1 MTDGVE
7 FLRAIEMAFPVEPLP
22 NRFFWASGEVSL
34 GYDIPQEL
42 ENRISGRRWTDVTLM
57 DWRMTGASP
66 AVSRSYLEPTTF
78 MYYLPSII
86 VGGFREPEFIEFA
99 LGAMIPLPTTFM
111 YYLPSII
118 VGGFREPEFIEFAL
132 GAMIPH
138 NKSHVPRGPWW
149 SEFSAGASSPQRAAL
164 STFLASVRHSLWDE
178 VGSANQHLL
187 EYAEKV
193 WSG

>member
-99 LGAMIPLPTTFM
+99 LGAMIP
-111 YYLPSII
+111 
-118 VGGFREPEFIEFAL
+118 
-132 GAMIPH
+132 H